1 MDRPIVICSV
11 SLSVPTVRWTAQV
24 GLQRRSGTDVHLMLV
39 ERTPRSAA
47 RAPAA
52 QAAAAQPIAEEPTAP
67 TVEPVELVVDKDAML
82 EEMESMFEMA
92 VVKVVCTALFCCAVL
107 CCAVLCCAVLCCAVL
122 CCAVLCCAVCGCVC
136 ACTRAR
142 NSCVW
147 SFMRSRQIWAR
158 VFCGLLFRFGG
169 LANAVDRNVS
179 LRESIAHA
187 RSHAYSH
194 AHACKATHPF
204 RAHFALHRFGDRTCR
219 YSLMIAL
226 RRMETWARRTCWR
239 HSGWPFPWR
248 SSTEA
253 SR

>member
-1 MDRPIVICSV
+1 
-11 SLSVPTVRWTAQV
+11 
-24 GLQRRSGTDVHLMLV
+24 MLV

-52 QAAAAQPIAEEPTAP
+52 QAAAAQPIAEEPAAP

-122 CCAVLCCAVCGCVC
+122 CCAVCGCVC

-158 VFCGLLFRFGG
+158 VFCGLLFRFGC

-187 RSHAYSH
+187 HSH

-204 RAHFALHRFGDRTCR
+204 RAHFCFAPFWRPNLPVFPYDRFAQDGDVGTSDMLATLWLAIPVEVEHGGVSLTIASSKQFYLFHLASGTYLCASSKLHAD
-219 YSLMIAL
+219 ADQPAKL
-226 RRMETWARRTCWR
+226 RCTV
-239 HSGWPFPWR
+239 
-248 SSTEA
+248 
-253 SR
+253 